1 MLKKNYVIVLAVS
14 LVAVSAVVAFA
25 IQPSPATSQAIVQTA
40 KGQVLAQ
47 VTTPVA
53 PPQPATGQPQVAPS
67 SATQATPPTT
77 PPATPVVPVQVT
89 TPVAPPHPVTGQPQ
103 VAPTSAAQATPIAAP
118 PTTPQAP
125 VQSATPPA
133 APPQPAT
140 VQPSTVPISA
150 VSTYRPG
157 SIVSVYPLE
166 SEERGPYKKG
176 QPIGSFVTVA
186 NPLNLGLHLKE
197 DALAFFKEKPLGYE
211 ADAYFVAKATGNY
224 SFSVQLALPPTS
236 IFADTEKMKK
246 MSKGF
251 LKCRYRLFINDVT
264 IIDLLVNTKKEANEK
279 ERICGF
285 NGYKAGSVQLSEG
298 VYKLQQWFACVG
310 ERKLKKGVQYVYPE
324 ECDQAGQ
331 PINTDRF
338 LADEAEAT
346 LRVRHPK
353 DSAPALLKPDELVHK
368 AP

>member
-1 MLKKNYVIVLAVS
+1 MLKKNYVIGLTVS

-25 IQPSPATSQAIVQTA
+25 IQPSPATSQAPVQTA
-40 KGQVLAQ
+40 TGQVLAQ

-67 SATQATPPTT
+67 SATQATPPAT

-89 TPVAPPHPVTGQPQ
+89 TPVAPPQPVTGQPQ
-103 VAPTSAAQATPIAAP
+103 VAPSSAAQATPIAAP
-118 PTTPQAP
+118 PTNPQAP
-125 VQSATPPA
+125 VQSATPAA
-133 APPQPAT
+133 APPQPAI

-157 SIVSVYPLE
+157 SIVSIYPLE
-166 SEERGPYKKG
+166 SEDKGPYKKG
-176 QPIGSFVTVA
+176 EPLGSFITVA

-211 ADAYFVAKATGNY
+211 ADAYFVAKETGNY

-246 MSKGF
+246 VSKGWII
-251 LKCRYRLFINDVT
+251 CRYRLFINDVN
-264 IIDLLVNTKKEANEK
+264 IIDRLVNTKKDASEK

-285 NGYKAGSVQLSEG
+285 NGYKADESS
-298 VYKLQQWFACVG
+298 F
-310 ERKLKKGVQYVYPE
+310 RKGYTRCNNGLPV
-324 ECDQAGQ
+324 
-331 PINTDRF
+331 
-338 LADEAEAT
+338 
-346 LRVRHPK
+346 
-353 DSAPALLKPDELVHK
+353 
-368 AP
+368 